1 MPNNGN
7 PERIDTWPP
16 EELMRSFYAIL
27 RKNGGVRISRK
38 ILRDEVPL
46 NVMDLFEIGY
56 HAKSDVFIIQVKDGP
71 SKIVAP
77 PNRFQLSV

>member
-1 MPNNGN
+1 MNNGD
-7 PERIDTWPP
+7 PQRIDTFKP
-16 EELMRSFYAIL
+16 EELMRAFYAIL

-38 ILRDEVPL
+38 ILQDEVPS

-56 HAKSDVFIIQVKDGP
+56 HAKSDVFIIQVKEGP

-77 PNRFQLSV
+77 PNRFQLQT